1 MVYSLYEMLALF
13 FIYAFLGWCAEVVY
27 TAVSKGRFVNRG
39 FLNGPVC
46 PIYGVGVLF
55 ILSFFHPLREDWF
68 FLLVGSTVVATVL
81 EYLANRM
88 LEHWVGTKWWDYSG
102 YRFNFGGYV
111 CLNFSLFWGVGAV
124 AIVKWVHP
132 LIYFLLG
139 LVPTL
144 LGQILV
150 GTAVLLLGLD
160 LAASLAAVHGMHH
173 SAAAPESVSARTG
186 RMLGRWGDRLC
197 AHIQR
202 RMEQVVPHLSPEQL
216 ADQWRSQREAH
227 QGVFAYGVGFYK
239 LVWLFGIGALLGD
252 LTETVYCYLTAG
264 VLMSRSSVLYG
275 PFSIVWG
282 LGAVLMTV
290 LLERLRHR
298 DDRYVFLSGMVLGGA
313 YEYVCSVFTE
323 LAFGTVFWDYSH
335 FAFNL
340 GGRIN
345 LLYCFFWGIA
355 AVVWIKVI
363 YPFLSDRIER
373 IPSRVGKPITWL
385 FVLFMSVNILLSG
398 MALARYA
405 QRQLDLPAQ
414 ETAVTAF
421 LDRHYPDERMRRIY
435 PNAVFTGT
443 EQKTNP

>member
-1 MVYSLYEMLALF
+1 MPISSG
-13 FIYAFLGWCAEVVY
+13 GW
-27 TAVSKGRFVNRG
+27 NRW
-39 FLNGPVC
+39 C
-46 PIYGVGVLF
+46 PISPRNSWP
-55 ILSFFHPLREDWF
+55 I
-68 FLLVGSTVVATVL
+68 
-81 EYLANRM
+81 
-88 LEHWVGTKWWDYSG
+88 SG
-102 YRFNFGGYV
+102 
-111 CLNFSLFWGVGAV
+111 
-124 AIVKWVHP
+124 
-132 LIYFLLG
+132 
-139 LVPTL
+139 
-144 LGQILV
+144 
-150 GTAVLLLGLD
+150 
-160 LAASLAAVHGMHH
+160 
-173 SAAAPESVSARTG
+173 
-186 RMLGRWGDRLC
+186 
-197 AHIQR
+197 
-202 RMEQVVPHLSPEQL
+202 
-216 ADQWRSQREAH
+216 EAH